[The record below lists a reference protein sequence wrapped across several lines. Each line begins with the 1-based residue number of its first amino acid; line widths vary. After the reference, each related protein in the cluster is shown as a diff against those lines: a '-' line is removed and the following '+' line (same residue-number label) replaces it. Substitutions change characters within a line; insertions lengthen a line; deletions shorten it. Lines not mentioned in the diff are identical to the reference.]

1 MTEVGTVGYRD
12 GWLTIAGPA
21 LNRSVAAA
29 AIGEIY
35 LCTMA
40 DEVHHGDEDFHI
52 LILDDTIL
60 LIGPFVA
67 GALGAIEALTRAHP
81 GIPVTRYRM
90 GTVPYGFRERGFLG
104 LRWFPVP
111 GVRSGSRDDLKR
123 FRLSRVE
130 DPDV

>member
-1 MTEVGTVGYRD
+1 MGYRD
-12 GWLTIAGPA
+12 GRLTITGPA

-40 DEVHHGDEDFHI
+40 DEIHHGGEDFHI
-52 LILDDTIL
+52 LIFDEMFL

-67 GALGAIEALTRAHP
+67 GALGAIEALTHAHP
-81 GIPVTRYRM
+81 DIPVTRYRM

-111 GVRSGSRDDLKR
+111 ALRSGSRDDLKR
-123 FRLSRVE
+123 FHLSRVE